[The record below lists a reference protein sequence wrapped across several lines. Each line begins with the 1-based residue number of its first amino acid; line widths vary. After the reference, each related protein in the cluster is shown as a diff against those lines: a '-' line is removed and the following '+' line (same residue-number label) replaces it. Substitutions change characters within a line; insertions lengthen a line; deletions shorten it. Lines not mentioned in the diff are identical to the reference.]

1 MVCTGVV
8 AATSSKR
15 DNEITKENKINKG
28 IGVCSR
34 CGDSCFFFVFLI
46 PRRKK
51 KKRERTFNER

>member
-34 CGDSCFFFVFLI
+34 CGDSCFFFFSVLN
-46 PRRKK
+46 PAEKEKK
-51 KKRERTFNER
+51 EREDI